1 MHTEY
6 NKLVRDRI
14 PAILAQAGYTYETI
28 IMDEQEYQQALREK
42 LVEEALEAAAA
53 TETRQLITELT
64 DLYEVIDT
72 LMRENTIAPE
82 VVRAEQERR
91 RQERGGFAQRIRLL
105 STTSSANTDTP

>member
-1 MHTEY
+1 MQQAY
-6 NKLVRDRI
+6 NKLIRDHI
-14 PAILAQAGYTYETI
+14 PAILAQAGYTYKTTT
-28 IMDEQEYQQALREK
+28 MDEQEYRQALREK
-42 LVEEALEAAAA
+42 LVEEALEAATAS
-53 TETRQLITELT
+53 ETQQLITELA

-72 LMRENTIAPE
+72 LMSENTIAPE